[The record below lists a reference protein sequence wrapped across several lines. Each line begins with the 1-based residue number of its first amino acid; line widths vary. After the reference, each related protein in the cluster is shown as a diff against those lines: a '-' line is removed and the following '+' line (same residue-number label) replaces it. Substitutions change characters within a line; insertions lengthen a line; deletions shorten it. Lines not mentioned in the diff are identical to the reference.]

1 MSLKDKDEQV
11 EDETVFKC
19 ADHFIELMD
28 QKDHLLTCTGKLTTL
43 RILIKWI
50 YDMDIEKLNEL

>member
-1 MSLKDKDEQV
+1 MLNTGFEEISIKVMSLKDKDEQV

-28 QKDHLLTCTGKLTTL
+28 
-43 RILIKWI
+43 
-50 YDMDIEKLNEL
+50 